1 MTQTMGKKS
10 KSSGMETKNLFQKT
24 GKNSWKKIG
33 TVRVPKNSMVIMSA
47 KKKIV
52 PKKKG
57 KKKKKRKR

>member
-1 MTQTMGKKS
+1 
-10 KSSGMETKNLFQKT
+10 METKNLFQKT